1 MDYRQLAYQTAQKYG
16 IDPDLF
22 VRQIQAESAF
32 RPDAV
37 SSAGAIGL
45 GQLMPATAKE
55 LGVDPTDPVQNLEGA
70 ARYMKQQLDRF
81 GDPALALAAYNAGP
95 SRVAKANGVPNITET
110 QNYVAKILGG
120 KGGAAMAQEPQ
131 KPQGL
136 LGGLLGGQ
144 GIGERLGL
152 SPEFSDKLAMAVMAG
167 SGDARL
173 QPLIAQRA
181 ASMKERKAE
190 AKEQRQRNK
199 SLEYLKQRADAGDAM
214 AGQIYGAVSTGV
226 LPVGAGLSTYL
237 TQSLKGQT
245 VTDTADYKNYLEFKK
260 TNPDITFEEFYTNFK
275 NKPDI
280 QNKGVY
286 RDKSGNIIGEVNFD
300 KSTGQFFQFDVN
312 GQRQILDMKELTPV
326 TDATFAN
333 TIPKYNDFVKLSE
346 GLQDDIGSLR
356 QLEKYMTAINN
367 TNEGFARLADDL
379 SASAKTLLSSYFGP
393 EYTNLSKEEL
403 ALRVGRGLQ
412 QGLIGRFRI
421 ETVGGG
427 VMTEQD
433 ALRII
438 QNLGGDVSL
447 LQNKEVVAKQIQNLF
462 EAKKS
467 SFDRRKKRHDIA
479 LNQIYKDQGFEEIQ
493 PYEFDESVFNLKGSV
508 SDTKTT
514 MTDDQLLSGAQGK
527 AGDALK
533 QYLQSLSEADFNR
546 LMQLQQADATAT
558 TK

>member
-1 MDYRQLAYQTAQKYG
+1 MNGEQT
-16 IDPDLF
+16 
-22 VRQIQAESAF
+22 
-32 RPDAV
+32 
-37 SSAGAIGL
+37 
-45 GQLMPATAKE
+45 
-55 LGVDPTDPVQNLEGA
+55 
-70 ARYMKQQLDRF
+70 
-81 GDPALALAAYNAGP
+81 
-95 SRVAKANGVPNITET
+95 
-110 QNYVAKILGG
+110 
-120 KGGAAMAQEPQ
+120 Q

-136 LGGLLGGQ
+136 LGGLLGG
-144 GIGERLGL
+144 GRSISGSILG
-152 SPEFSDKLAMAVMAG
+152 KLGMDEDQADRFRMAILAG
-167 SGDARL
+167 TGDARMD
-173 QPLIAQRA
+173 PLIEATQAR
-181 ASMKERKAE
+181 MEERRGE

-199 SLEYLKQRADAGDAM
+199 SLEYLKQRYDAGDAL

-226 LPVGAGLSTYL
+226 LPVGTGLSTYL
-237 TQSLKGQT
+237 TQSFKGQT

-300 KSTGQFFQFDVN
+300 KSTGQFFQYDPS

-356 QLEKYMTAINN
+356 QLEKYMTEINN

-447 LQNKEVVAKQIQNLF
+447 LQNKEVVAKQIKNLF
-462 EAKKS
+462 DAKKS

-479 LNQIYKDQGFEEIQ
+479 LGQIYKDQGFEEIQ

-508 SDTKTT
+508 SNTKAT

-527 AGDALK
+527 VGAALS
-533 QYLQSLSEADFNR
+533 QYLQSLSDADFKR
-546 LMQLQQADATAT
+546 FQELQ
-558 TK
+558 

>member
-1 MDYRQLAYQTAQKYG
+1 M
-16 IDPDLF
+16 
-22 VRQIQAESAF
+22 
-32 RPDAV
+32 
-37 SSAGAIGL
+37 
-45 GQLMPATAKE
+45 
-55 LGVDPTDPVQNLEGA
+55 
-70 ARYMKQQLDRF
+70 
-81 GDPALALAAYNAGP
+81 
-95 SRVAKANGVPNITET
+95 
-110 QNYVAKILGG
+110 
-120 KGGAAMAQEPQ
+120 QE
-131 KPQGL
+131 
-136 LGGLLGGQ
+136 
-144 GIGERLGL
+144 RR
-152 SPEFSDKLAMAVMAG
+152 D
-167 SGDARL
+167 
-173 QPLIAQRA
+173 
-181 ASMKERKAE
+181 E

-199 SLEYLKQRADAGDAM
+199 SLEYLKQLADAGDAM

-300 KSTGQFFQFDVN
+300 KSTGQFFQYDPN

-356 QLEKYMTAINN
+356 QLEKYMTEINN

-447 LQNKEVVAKQIQNLF
+447 LQNKEVVSKQIQNLF

-527 AGDALK
+527 TGAALS

-546 LMQLQQADATAT
+546 LMQLQQ
-558 TK
+558 

>member
-1 MDYRQLAYQTAQKYG
+1 MAIAFNSMRMEPDDNIVAAVNSIKNKRTEKQARNKTVELMKRAGRDDLAA
-16 IDPDLF
+16 
-22 VRQIQAESAF
+22 AA
-32 RPDAV
+32 DAGV
-37 SSAGAIGL
+37 L
-45 GQLMPATAKE
+45 TAKE
-55 LGVDPTDPVQNLEGA
+55 AYSTMLNDAAELRKRQAGMRDEMALE
-70 ARYMKQQLDRF
+70 MFK
-81 GDPALALAAYNAGP
+81 AG
-95 SRVAKANGVPNITET
+95 
-110 QNYVAKILGG
+110 
-120 KGGAAMAQEPQ
+120 
-131 KPQGL
+131 
-136 LGGLLGGQ
+136 
-144 GIGERLGL
+144 
-152 SPEFSDKLAMAVMAG
+152 
-167 SGDARL
+167 
-173 QPLIAQRA
+173 
-181 ASMKERKAE
+181 
-190 AKEQRQRNK
+190 
-199 SLEYLKQRADAGDAM
+199 
-214 AGQIYGAVSTGV
+214 
-226 LPVGAGLSTYL
+226 
-237 TQSLKGQT
+237 LKGQGT
-245 VTDTADYKNYLEFKK
+245 TDTADYKNYLEFKK

-300 KSTGQFFQFDVN
+300 KSTGQFFQYDPN

-393 EYTNLSKEEL
+393 EYTKLSKEEL

-493 PYEFDESVFNLKGSV
+493 PYEFDEDVFNLKGSV
-508 SDTKTT
+508 SDTKAT

-527 AGDALK
+527 TGAALS

-546 LMQLQQADATAT
+546 LMQLQQ
-558 TK
+558 